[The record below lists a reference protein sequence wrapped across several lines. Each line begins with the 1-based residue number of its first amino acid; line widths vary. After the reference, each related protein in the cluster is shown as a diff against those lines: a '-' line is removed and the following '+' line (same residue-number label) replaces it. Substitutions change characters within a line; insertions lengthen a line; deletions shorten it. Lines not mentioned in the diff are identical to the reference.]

1 MRRSLI
7 RITLSLFIVFIFI
20 INGLAQIIVS
30 PANVPKASEAPGFYY
45 ALPRNYVKIDFIL
58 EKNQRYKGPYADF
71 ASKILGIDHV
81 VNQDETIYSILDVII
96 TKQTEPD
103 PTAWFFVEFDEKA
116 SKDSKSLIFNLLPDG
131 IILSADDTDKNT
143 PTESLSIEKILVNA
157 PNEKKF
163 HYYAERNLYQ
173 RVDTLIRTIT
183 IDTTKINRNVLQS
196 SWVDRNPEQKAK
208 AAADMI
214 HKLRDNRFNLISGY
228 QEINYGPSIV
238 FMNDELLKLEN
249 EYLSL
254 FIGKEVRTIEEQ
266 SFTFL
271 PETGKTGNLPFA
283 KLNDNLGIV
292 DINGKG
298 EMIQIKVEPS
308 GSTQIVSSA
317 NKSTGQG
324 RITNSLYYRIS
335 ENTEIS
341 IIIKNKVMAMERM
354 LVSQLGPIGIAP
366 INKTRLVYDAE
377 SGSLKTIKR
386 E

>member
-1 MRRSLI
+1 
-7 RITLSLFIVFIFI
+7 
-20 INGLAQIIVS
+20 
-30 PANVPKASEAPGFYY
+30 
-45 ALPRNYVKIDFIL
+45 
-58 EKNQRYKGPYADF
+58 
-71 ASKILGIDHV
+71 
-81 VNQDETIYSILDVII
+81 
-96 TKQTEPD
+96 
-103 PTAWFFVEFDEKA
+103 
-116 SKDSKSLIFNLLPDG
+116 
-131 IILSADDTDKNT
+131 
-143 PTESLSIEKILVNA
+143 
-157 PNEKKF
+157 
-163 HYYAERNLYQ
+163 
-173 RVDTLIRTIT
+173 
-183 IDTTKINRNVLQS
+183 
-196 SWVDRNPEQKAK
+196 
-208 AAADMI
+208 
-214 HKLRDNRFNLISGY
+214 
-228 QEINYGPSIV
+228 
-238 FMNDELLKLEN
+238 MNDELLKLEN